1 MYVYEITD
9 NTPATL
15 HQLDYDYG
23 EIVMIGYVMVGTNDL
38 NDAANF
44 YDPVLETLG
53 LIRGITDAEYIGYGS
68 IQSPKL
74 IEFYLT
80 KPFNGEAA
88 TLGNG
93 TMIAMLAKSRNDVD
107 NFHATALAN
116 GGIDEGKPGT
126 RIDGD
131 ETYYAY
137 VRDLDGN
144 KICGYCE

>member
-9 NTPATL
+9 NTPTTL
-15 HQLDYDYG
+15 HQLDYDHG

-44 YDPVLETLG
+44 YDSVLETLG

-88 TLGNG
+88 TSGNG

-144 KICGYCE
+144 KICGYC